1 MTLEDVDVTHE
12 DVHAVTF
19 KLFIQFYE
27 DVVVV
32 PEDVHT
38 VVVIHEE
45 VAVTHVDVAA
55 ALQDVVVT

>member
-1 MTLEDVDVTHE
+1 MKMYN
-12 DVHAVTF
+12 VHAVTF

-27 DVVVV
+27 DAILV